1 MSYLLHDTQQSIL
14 LLLLYYT
21 SASCLVT
28 FSKNNGS
35 FVMVT
40 GKCIKGSRNML
51 HAYRVIHEA

>member
-1 MSYLLHDTQQSIL
+1 MSYLLHDTQQSVL

-28 FSKNNGS
+28 FSKNDGA

-40 GKCIKGSRNML
+40 GKYNKGSRNML
-51 HAYRVIHEA
+51 HVYRVIHEA